1 MQIPVWA
8 REDAQSRLTFFC
20 GFAALQCGPNGLVD
34 LARVSGVNRQTIYNS
49 IRRGAFSVESATS
62 ISNAVNSCIP
72 FHWLV
77 APMSAEV
84 STGEAVK

>member
-1 MQIPVWA
+1 MQIPAWA
-8 REDAQSRLTFFC
+8 RKDAQSRLAFFC

-34 LARVSGVNRQTIYNS
+34 LAKVSGVNPQTIYNS

-62 ISNAVNSCIP
+62 ISNAVDSCVP

-77 APMSAEV
+77 APMAVAV
-84 STGEAVK
+84 SIDEAAK